1 MKAIGMRGL
10 AGKQMFKPALKALP
24 TLCPPHTD
32 TLPHPDGLK
41 QHGVGV
47 ALNPPQSKCM
57 LSGTDGLT

>member
-1 MKAIGMRGL
+1 MKAVGIRGL
-10 AGKQMFKPALKALP
+10 AGKQVPALIAVL
-24 TLCPPHTD
+24 TLHSPRTD
-32 TLPHPDGLK
+32 ILPHPDGLK